1 MFNLF
6 SRLIPQEGLARF
18 EKERSHQAVI
28 PDFRIVVP
36 VGGQPTSV
44 LHELKCI
51 SVSQSRYKPGGAE
64 RAVDKRAEQLHEEYV
79 RKAKKVDR
87 DYVGTQPGNVG
98 PVQAKL
104 LSFERVR
111 GLVFG
116 AFGEASQAVHQLI
129 DTLANSR
136 VSVAGPQRA
145 KRGVERSVE
154 AERALAVGHLRRRIS
169 VTACRAQC
177 HTLLGRLQVL
187 GPNGLQKMAARTKSV
202 DFHHKMQ
209 QDRLAFR
216 EMMRAVNWRHQAG
229 FGKNN

>member
-1 MFNLF
+1 MRKSVND
-6 SRLIPQEGLARF
+6 Q
-18 EKERSHQAVI
+18 HQGVI

-36 VGGQPTSV
+36 VSGQPTSM
-44 LHELKCI
+44 LPELKCCI
-51 SVSQSRYKPGGAE
+51 IVSQSRYKPGGVE

-136 VSVAGPQRA
+136 VSVAGPQRV
-145 KRGVERSVE
+145 KRGVQRSVE
-154 AERALAVGHLRRRIS
+154 AERALVVGHLRRRIS
-169 VTACRAQC
+169 VTACRAQ
-177 HTLLGRLQVL
+177 
-187 GPNGLQKMAARTKSV
+187 
-202 DFHHKMQ
+202 
-209 QDRLAFR
+209 
-216 EMMRAVNWRHQAG
+216 
-229 FGKNN
+229 